1 VGADAIGIVVR
12 VDASR
17 WRRAVPNVQALAER
31 AARAAVATA
40 KKRPVGK
47 QWAGEIAVV
56 LSDDATV
63 RKLNRDY
70 RGKDKPTNVLS
81 FPNDGGV
88 DPDGG
93 MAPLG
98 DVVLALETVL
108 AEAKDQGKR
117 AGDHLAHLVVHGVLH
132 LFGHDHVKDAA
143 ARRMEA
149 LETKILAGLDIA
161 DPYRVRP
168 SRVRKVAA

>member
-1 VGADAIGIVVR
+1 VAAETIAIVVR
-12 VDASR
+12 VDAAR
-17 WRRAVPNVQALAER
+17 WRRAVPGVQQVAER
-31 AARAAVATA
+31 AARAAVAMA
-40 KKRPVGK
+40 KKR
-47 QWAGEIAVV
+47 QAGEIAVV

-81 FPNDGGV
+81 FPNDGGI

-98 DVVLALETVL
+98 DVVLALETVA
-108 AEAKDQGKR
+108 AEAKAQGKR
-117 AGDHLAHLVVHGVLH
+117 PGDHVVLH
-132 LFGHDHVKDAA
+132 LFGHDHLKDAE

-149 LETKILAGLDIA
+149 LETKILAGLGIA
-161 DPYRVRP
+161 DPYRVRG
-168 SRVRKVAA
+168 VAA

>member
-1 VGADAIGIVVR
+1 MGADAIGIVVR
-12 VDASR
+12 VDAPR
-17 WRRAVPNVQALAER
+17 WRRSIAGVQALATR
-31 AARAAVATA
+31 AARAAVAA
-40 KKRPVGK
+40 AGKRR
-47 QWAGEIAVV
+47 AGEIAVV

-63 RKLNRDY
+63 RRLNRDY

-81 FPNDGGV
+81 FPNDGGT

-108 AEAKDQGKR
+108 AEAEGQGKR
-117 AGDHLAHLVVHGVLH
+117 AGDHLSHLVVHGVLH
-132 LFGHDHVKDAA
+132 LFGHDHLKDAE

-149 LETKILAGLDIA
+149 LETRILAALGID
-161 DPYRVRP
+161 DPYRVRG
-168 SRVRKVAA
+168 AAA

>member
-1 VGADAIGIVVR
+1 MGVDAIGIVVR

-17 WRRAVPNVQALAER
+17 WRRAVPGVQALAER
-31 AARAAVATA
+31 AACAAAVKA
-40 KKRPVGK
+40 KKHH
-47 QWAGEIAVV
+47 AGEIAVV

-88 DPDGG
+88 DPDGA

-108 AEAKDQGKR
+108 AEARDQGKR
-117 AGDHLAHLVVHGVLH
+117 AGDHLSHLVVHGVLH
-132 LFGHDHVKDAA
+132 LFGHDHLKDAE

-149 LETKILAGLDIA
+149 LETKILAGL
-161 DPYRVRP
+161 
-168 SRVRKVAA
+168 

>member
-1 VGADAIGIVVR
+1 VAAETIAIVVR
-12 VDASR
+12 VDAAR
-17 WRRAVPNVQALAER
+17 WRRAVPGVQQVAER
-31 AARAAVATA
+31 AARAAVAMA
-40 KKRPVGK
+40 KKR
-47 QWAGEIAVV
+47 QAGEIAVV

-81 FPNDGGV
+81 FPNDGGI

-98 DVVLALETVL
+98 DVVLALETVA
-108 AEAKDQGKR
+108 AEAKAQGKR
-117 AGDHLAHLVVHGVLH
+117 AGDHVSHLVVHGVLH
-132 LFGHDHVKDAA
+132 LFGHDHLKDAE

-149 LETKILAGLDIA
+149 LETKILAGLGIA
-161 DPYRVRP
+161 DPYRVRG
-168 SRVRKVAA
+168 VAA

>member
-1 VGADAIGIVVR
+1 VGVDAIGIVVR
-12 VDASR
+12 VDTPR
-17 WRRAVPNVQALAER
+17 WRRAIVGVQPLAER
-31 AARAAVATA
+31 AARAAAATA
-40 KKRPVGK
+40 KKRH
-47 QWAGEIAVV
+47 AGEIAVV
-56 LSDDATV
+56 LADNATV
-63 RKLNRDY
+63 RRLNRDY

-108 AEAKDQGKR
+108 AEAKDQGKP
-117 AGDHLAHLVVHGVLH
+117 AGDHLSHLVVHGVLH
-132 LFGHDHVKDAA
+132 LFGHDHLKDAA

-149 LETKILAGLDIA
+149 LETKILAGLGIA

-168 SRVRKVAA
+168 SRVRKAAA